1 MKIDL
6 TQANPTID
14 ASDLAHVLDLAPA
27 DVMELMRDGAI
38 TSRFETGV
46 DDDAGTYRLTFWY
59 RDRKVRF
66 TCDGTG
72 EVVKTLR
79 TSARRKV

>member
-1 MKIDL
+1 MQIDL

-14 ASDLAHVLDLAPA
+14 ASDLARLLDLAP
-27 DVMELMRDGAI
+27 DEVMKLMREGAI

-59 RDRKVRF
+59 RDRKLRL
-66 TCDGTG
+66 TCDAAGV
-72 EVVKTLR
+72 VVKTLR
-79 TSARRKV
+79 TSARRQT